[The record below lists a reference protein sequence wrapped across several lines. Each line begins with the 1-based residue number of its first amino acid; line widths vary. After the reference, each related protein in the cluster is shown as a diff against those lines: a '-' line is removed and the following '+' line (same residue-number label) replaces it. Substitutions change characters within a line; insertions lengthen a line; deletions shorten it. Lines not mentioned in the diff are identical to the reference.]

1 MYFSLSNFNS
11 SFFII
16 YLHTMVYRFIL
27 ISDEVED
34 FMREIK
40 IDSDATFLDF
50 HKAILK
56 SCGYNDDQ
64 ITSFTICENGWEK
77 CQEITLEDMS
87 TSSDEDSYVMAKTR
101 ISDFVEEEKQHLLY
115 TFDPLGDRVFFIE
128 LSEIIMGK
136 SLKEPKISR
145 QLGNPPAQQ
154 LDFDELFARNPI
166 HVDTNAG
173 IMDDDDMF
181 GDGISD
187 EDIDMEGLDI
197 SDGDPF
203 Q

>member
-1 MYFSLSNFNS
+1 
-11 SFFII
+11 
-16 YLHTMVYRFIL
+16 MVYRFIL

-56 SCGYNDDQ
+56 SCGYSDDQ

-136 SLKEPKISR
+136 SLKEPKVSR

-166 HVDTNAG
+166 QTDTSAG

>member
-1 MYFSLSNFNS
+1 
-11 SFFII
+11 
-16 YLHTMVYRFIL
+16 MVYRFIL

-87 TSSDEDSYVMAKTR
+87 TSSDEDSYVMAKT
-101 ISDFVEEEKQHLLY
+101 L
-115 TFDPLGDRVFFIE
+115 
-128 LSEIIMGK
+128 GK
-136 SLKEPKISR
+136 SLKEPKVTR

-166 HVDTNAG
+166 QTDTSAG

>member
-1 MYFSLSNFNS
+1 
-11 SFFII
+11 
-16 YLHTMVYRFIL
+16 MVYRFIL

-101 ISDFVEEEKQHLLY
+101 ISDF
-115 TFDPLGDRVFFIE
+115 RVFFIE

-136 SLKEPKISR
+136 SLKEPKVSR

-166 HVDTNAG
+166 QTDTSAG